1 MRIILTYGT
10 FDLFHVGHIRL
21 LKRLSELG
29 DKLIVGVSTDEFN
42 LKKGKKSFFSYA
54 ERSEIVQSCRYVD
67 QVIPERDWEQKRN
80 DILECNVDV
89 FAMGD
94 DWVGTFDSLKDI
106 CDVVYLERTEN
117 ISTTDIKSKLAKI
130 NKSEL
135 DKIELHLHDLID
147 IVKTLSDN

>member
-54 ERSEIVQSCRYVD
+54 ERAEIVQSCRYVD

-147 IVKTLSDN
+147 IVKILSDN

>member
-80 DILECNVDV
+80 DILECNVDI

-147 IVKTLSDN
+147 IVKILSDN

>member
-54 ERSEIVQSCRYVD
+54 ERAEIVQSCRYVD